1 MTTNS
6 ASRTTYARRGLKVHV
21 LAFAGGT
28 VVVLVLALF
37 LSTSARLNRR
47 FDVQPRE
54 IAIEHSAEAIERGR
68 RLARVYLCHD
78 CHGEDL
84 GGRLF
89 ADIPFTAFL
98 PAGNLTRGAGGA
110 AARYTPED
118 WARAVLHG
126 LRPDGRPLV
135 FMPSHYL
142 RGMSD
147 GDLADIVAFIWSVP
161 SIDRSWPPAA
171 VKLGGRLMMVATSQ
185 TVLPAEVIDHDRARL
200 QPPPAA
206 ATVAYGRH
214 LATATGCR
222 ACHRSDLSGGAGP
235 PPGGANLRPDGAV
248 KGWTERD
255 FVRALRSGTRPDGS
269 RLAASMPRD
278 YASLSEVELSA
289 LWLYL
294 QSLTSAPPP
303 S

>member
-1 MTTNS
+1 M
-6 ASRTTYARRGLKVHV
+6 
-21 LAFAGGT
+21 LAILGGT
-28 VVVLVLALF
+28 ALVLALALC
-37 LSTSARLNRR
+37 LSTNARLNRR
-47 FDVQPRE
+47 FDVLPRK
-54 IAIEHSAEAIERGR
+54 IAVEHSAEAIERGR

-84 GGRLF
+84 GGQLF

-110 AARYTPED
+110 AARYAPED
-118 WARAVLHG
+118 WVRAVLHG

-161 SIDRSWPPAA
+161 AINRQWPPAT
-171 VKLGGRLMMVATSQ
+171 VKLGGRLMMVATTQ
-185 TVLPAEVIDHDRARL
+185 TVLPAEVIDHHRARM
-200 QPPPAA
+200 QPPRAR
-206 ATVAYGRH
+206 ATVDYGRH

-222 ACHRSDLSGGAGP
+222 ACHRADLSGGAGP
-235 PPGGANLRPDGAV
+235 PPGGANLRPGGAV
-248 KGWTERD
+248 EGWTESD

-269 RLAASMPRD
+269 QIAASMPRD
-278 YASLSEVELSA
+278 YASLSDVELRA

-294 QSLTSAPPP
+294 QSLPSARPP